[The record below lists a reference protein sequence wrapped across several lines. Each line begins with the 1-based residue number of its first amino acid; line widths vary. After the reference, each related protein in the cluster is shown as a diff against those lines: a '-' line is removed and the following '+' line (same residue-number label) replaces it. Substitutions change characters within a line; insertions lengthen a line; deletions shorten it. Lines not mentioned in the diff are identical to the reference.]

1 MNENGELNILIV
13 EDSEDDRDLLT
24 EIMKRVHTPIARVE
38 AHPDGGSALKAM
50 ESQPFDLIF
59 LDYHLPDMNGMEVM
73 PKAKEIQP
81 DTEVVMITSQGNEE
95 LAVSAMK
102 GGAFDYWVKGKFTKD
117 ALERTFNTLKTRLS
131 LKQKIKTQQENLII
145 AERQRVMLESIGAT
159 CHHFSQPVTSLMG
172 RLEILISRNPPL
184 DDRDKELLRDC
195 LKLSRRMGDLVQQF
209 QNVREYRTV
218 PYVEDYDIL
227 DIEGRP
233 EKG

>member
-1 MNENGELNILIV
+1 
-13 EDSEDDRDLLT
+13 
-24 EIMKRVHTPIARVE
+24 
-38 AHPDGGSALKAM
+38 
-50 ESQPFDLIF
+50 
-59 LDYHLPDMNGMEVM
+59 
-73 PKAKEIQP
+73 
-81 DTEVVMITSQGNEE
+81 
-95 LAVSAMK
+95 
-102 GGAFDYWVKGKFTKD
+102 
-117 ALERTFNTLKTRLS
+117 S